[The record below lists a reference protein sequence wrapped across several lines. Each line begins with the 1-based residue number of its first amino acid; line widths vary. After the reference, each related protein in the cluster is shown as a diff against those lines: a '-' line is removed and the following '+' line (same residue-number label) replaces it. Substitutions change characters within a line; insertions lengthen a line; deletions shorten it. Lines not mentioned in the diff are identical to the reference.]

1 MRVRPAAP
9 TAPCPSD
16 NHLKAMD
23 LIWKPHVTVAAVA
36 ERQGRFLLVEE
47 RVDGQRVLNQPAGHL
62 EDGESLLAAVQRE
75 VLEETGW
82 HFEPQA
88 LVGVYRWRRAHG
100 GETFLRFTFSGA
112 ALSRALQRSLDPEI
126 EAVHWL
132 DAAQV
137 RGRGTQLRSPMVV
150 RAIEDYLAGH
160 AWPLALL
167 ADLG

>member
-1 MRVRPAAP
+1 MRARTAAP
-9 TAPCPSD
+9 DAPCPPD
-16 NHLKAMD
+16 NHLNAMD
-23 LIWKPHVTVAAVA
+23 LIWKPHVTVAALA

-47 RVDGQRVLNQPAGHL
+47 DVDGRRVLNQPAGHL
-62 EDGESLLAAVQRE
+62 EDGESLLEAVQRE

-82 HFEPQA
+82 RFEPRA
-88 LVGVYRWRRAHG
+88 LVGVYRWRKARG

-112 ALSRALQRSLDPEI
+112 ALAREPGRALDPEI
-126 EAVHWL
+126 EAVLWL

-137 RGRGTQLRSPMVV
+137 RSRGAQLRSPMVV
-150 RAIEDYLAGH
+150 RAIDDYLAGH